1 MLPVLRRHSLPFLV
15 LAGIV
20 AGATSPCAAV
30 LDLRQAESLA
40 LAQNPDLQASAYI
53 YQAAAATERGSHGIY
68 DLRTGLTLALGE
80 SREALNSRPLST
92 AEERYARGG
101 LSLNQLLPSGA
112 SLSLGLDARRDDD
125 LLDSPA
131 RTYDPSWR
139 SGLTLGVVQPLLK
152 GFGPGVTEEPIRLA
166 LRSREASAASV
177 RSTAVAV
184 LVAVRDLYAQTLR
197 ARQLMVFREASL
209 ALAQQ
214 LLDESRAK
222 VQVGLL
228 PPLDA
233 LDAEVGL
240 KQRER
245 DLLDARQAYRELL
258 DRLAVQ
264 LASVDEFEVAAEA
277 APQPRFSPDAE
288 IDLATALAQR
298 PELVQAR
305 EEVARQELLVATSR
319 NRTLPTLDLAGSYG
333 RKALEGDLAD
343 GVDEAVADGLDN
355 WQVGLTFSYPL
366 GNRQAKGEA
375 WRRRYEF
382 EASRRTLRQRELEV
396 RREVRSATLKL
407 EVGLQRLEVSA
418 KGKEF
423 AEERLKNL
431 LKRREVGLATTLD
444 VLDGEA
450 VLAQSQAESAAD
462 EANYA
467 AAVTDY
473 LRATG
478 RLLEHEGV
486 VVDTDAPPERT
497 FTLPSGS

>member
-1 MLPVLRRHSLPFLV
+1 MKGNNLFSCAFCVGCLWASSL
-15 LAGIV
+15 
-20 AGATSPCAAV
+20 SAAEV
-30 LDLRQAESLA
+30 LDLRRAEALA
-40 LAQNPDLQASAYI
+40 LAQNAELQASAYL
-53 YQAAAATERGSHGIY
+53 YHAAAATARGARGIY
-68 DLRTGLTLALGE
+68 DLRSGADFSLGE
-80 SREALNSRPLST
+80 ARDAVNSRPETTVES
-92 AEERYARGG
+92 RYALLD
-101 LSLNQLLPSGA
+101 LSLTQLVSTGA
-112 SLSLGLDARRDDD
+112 NLSLALENRRDDD
-125 LLDSPA
+125 LLGGGS
-131 RTYDPSWR
+131 RQYDPSWR
-139 SGLTLGVVQPLLK
+139 SELRLGLTQPLLK
-152 GFGPGVTEEPIRLA
+152 GFGPTVTEESIHLA
-166 LRSREASAASV
+166 VHNRAATAASV
-177 RSTAVAV
+177 QLKAVTV
-184 LVAVRDLYAQTLR
+184 LTSVRDLYGQTLQ
-197 ARQLMVFREASL
+197 ARQMVAYREASV

-222 VQVGLL
+222 VAVGVL

-264 LASVDEFEVAAEA
+264 LASVDEFDVAAEA

-319 NRTLPTLDLAGSYG
+319 NRTLPALDLAGSYG

-418 KGKEF
+418 KGREF